1 MENKPSIMQGMPP
14 VSAQARPLP
23 GLSGLLLRSFASVL
37 IVAAAIGMARHSHA
51 AETTSSV
58 VAAVSTPSP
67 TLMETDHAANA
78 VKAEPLP
85 MPDDTPRL
93 DAAHASTQPA
103 SEPVVSPT
111 PIAVTHVPDD
121 SSARLEKIDRQ
132 FAIIQMLVAGGV
144 VSSVTCLVIV
154 LVSTRRK
161 KKRLSIDDNQL
172 AGLNKGEAP
181 SASMSKI
188 FDDRQAYSTPKIIT
202 PSMPQREKHTETP
215 QPTQAPSKDP
225 KVESINLPSEARAST
240 ITDPRLQSAKRIVD
254 TLHQAEADADTALR
268 FIGTVDQHSP
278 IHEHVH
284 TLREWRQAVAD
295 GKRLILDDLEV
306 SMTIELP
313 AIDTAGSLED
323 AMARLLK
330 HAVFYASILHLQ
342 GKNDSAIF
350 HWSTHLPTAITR
362 AHWHTQ
368 AMRIMSELSSKTL
381 FDMPVKPLRLA
392 SASVSPATVL

>member
-14 VSAQARPLP
+14 ASTQARPLP

-37 IVAAAIGMARHSHA
+37 IAAATVGMAPHSHA
-51 AETTSSV
+51 AEAVASE

-67 TLMETDHAANA
+67 TLMETDRAANV

-85 MPDDTPRL
+85 MPDDTPQL
-93 DAAHASTQPA
+93 AARASTQPA
-103 SEPVVSPT
+103 SETAVSPT
-111 PIAVTHVPDD
+111 PITVTHVPDD

-144 VSSVTCLVIV
+144 VSSVTCLVVV
-154 LVSTRRK
+154 LVSTHRK
-161 KKRLSIDDNQL
+161 KKRVSIDDDQL
-172 AGLNKGEAP
+172 TELHTGEAP
-181 SASMSKI
+181 STPMSKI
-188 FDDRQAYSTPKIIT
+188 FDDRQVYSTPKVIT
-202 PSMPQREKHTETP
+202 PSMPQKEKRTETP
-215 QPTQAPSKDP
+215 PPAQSPSEDP
-225 KVESINLPSEARAST
+225 KAESANQPSEARAST

-254 TLHQAEADADTALR
+254 TLHQAEADADAALR

-278 IHEHVH
+278 LHEHVH

-295 GKRLILDDLEV
+295 GKRLILDDLET
-306 SMTIELP
+306 SMTVELP
-313 AIDTAGSLED
+313 AIDTASSLED

-392 SASVSPATVL
+392 SASVSPATVH